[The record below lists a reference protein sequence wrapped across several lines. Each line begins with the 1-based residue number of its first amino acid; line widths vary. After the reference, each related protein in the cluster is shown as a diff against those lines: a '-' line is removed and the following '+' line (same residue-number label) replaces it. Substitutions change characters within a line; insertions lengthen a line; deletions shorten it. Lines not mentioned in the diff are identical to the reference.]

1 MKKLLIILL
10 LICLCCGCGFKDIDR
25 RFFVVAIGIDKSEK
39 KDTKFRLTLKLAVP
53 GNNIDMG
60 SAKFELISQDAN
72 SMTECVRLLKSKLDK
87 ELDFGHAKIV
97 IFGQSLLKDNVADS
111 TDWLNR
117 RRDIQLVAWLAA
129 GKPSAEAVLSTELAH
144 ERLPGN
150 ALLLS
155 FGKTGVESGYIISEY
170 LFDFYRKKKEWGLD
184 PILPIIQ
191 AEKKHYT
198 INTSL
203 VFDKEK
209 SKLALNMD
217 ETRLFNIMKGNLNKV
232 EIEAPFEDF
241 QFYVSVDDLH
251 SNFRVYTPAN
261 QRPYA
266 KIDVKMRGVIEESY
280 GRLHGEQLPAYE
292 EAVEKS
298 HEELMVKLLKKLQDE
313 NLDPMGFGLDYRAHH
328 FGKVEEEWQA
338 WQALY
343 PELEF
348 QVNIKMKLEGIGV
361 IK

>member
-1 MKKLLIILL
+1 MKKLVIILI
-10 LICLCCGCGFKDIDR
+10 LICLCSACGFKDIDR

-39 KDTKFRLTLKLAVP
+39 KDTKYRLTLKLAVP

-60 SAKFELISQDAN
+60 TAKFELVTQDGN
-72 SMTECVRLLKSKLDK
+72 SITDCVRLLKSKVDK
-87 ELDFGHAKIV
+87 ELDFGHSKIA
-97 IFGQSLLKDNVADS
+97 IFGQSLLKENIS
-111 TDWLNR
+111 ETTDWLNR
-117 RRDIQLVAWLAA
+117 RRDIQLVSWLAA
-129 GKPSAEAVLSTELAH
+129 GSPSAEAVLGTEVAH

-170 LFDFYRKKKEWGLD
+170 LFDFYRKKKELGLD
-184 PILPIIQ
+184 PIIPIIQ
-191 AEKKHYT
+191 ASNKHYT

-203 VFDKEK
+203 VFDKER

-232 EIEAPFEDF
+232 EIATPYHDSKFF
-241 QFYVSVDDLH
+241 ISVDNLR
-251 SNFRVYTPAN
+251 SKYRVYAPSN

-266 KIDVKMRGVIEESY
+266 NIDIRMRGVIEETFTH
-280 GRLHGEQLPAYE
+280 LDANELAAYE
-292 EAVEKS
+292 NAVEKTHS
-298 HEELMVKLLKKLQDE
+298 EAMSKLLVKFQKE
-313 NLDPMGFGLDYRAHH
+313 NLDPMGFGLNYRAHH
-328 FGKVEEEWQA
+328 FGKVEEEWHT

-348 QVNIKMKLEGIGV
+348 HVNIQMKLEGIGV